1 MKKGQNILGFIVL
14 IAILFI
20 GHNYLKS
27 SMLFFRL
34 LVGMGFGYALTRS
47 FMGFAGSVNRAYN
60 TGSTKLMRTLMGM
73 FTATALISIAFLYNA
88 DPTT

>member
-14 IAILFI
+14 IAILFV
-20 GHNYLKS
+20 GDNYLKS

-47 FMGFAGSVNRAYN
+47 FMGLQEVL
-60 TGSTKLMRTLMGM
+60 TE
-73 FTATALISIAFLYNA
+73 LITQVLQNL
-88 DPTT
+88 